1 MHEMAIM
8 AGMLDLIQEEA
19 RTRGFTRVRKVGLA
33 IGRFSG
39 VEEDALRFAFDVSI
53 QDSVAAGADL
63 EIEAVDGQARC
74 RTCAAEFPVD
84 ARAAL
89 CPACQSPDLRIIG
102 GRDLRV
108 QYLDVD

>member
-8 AGMLDLIQEEA
+8 TGMLGLIQEEA
-19 RTRGFTRVRKVGLA
+19 RDKGFIRVRKVGLA
-33 IGRFSG
+33 VGKFSG
-39 VEEDALRFAFDVSI
+39 VEADALRFAFDVST

-63 EIEAVDGQARC
+63 EIEAVDGRARC
-74 RTCAAEFPVD
+74 RACGEEFPVG
-84 ARAAL
+84 AYTVL

-108 QYLDVD
+108 DYLDVE